1 MEHIILDNGLN
12 ILFRQ
17 MLNTHSAA
25 IGLYIK
31 AGSGYENERQNGI
44 THFLEHLHFRRL
56 GEISQEELY
65 YKMESMGSDL
75 RGITYRDFLKFS
87 MKVTPDQIQKSLFLF
102 KNIIEADE
110 WTEEEFLKEKQVV
123 INQIIEKENY
133 IWIED
138 EVGKTIFGNS
148 PLANRIIGTV
158 ENIQNMQMA
167 EILKYKKQMFN
178 RDNLI
183 FCITGHIDD
192 ETWLMIQRELQTL
205 HIPKGEQMKW
215 LPVPDGFHCRKPD
228 VSFLT
233 TKNSLL
239 DVNLSFDISGAEQ
252 MGNLLL
258 ILNCILGEGTGSNL
272 QKRVRENLGYT
283 SDIYSYLERYKG
295 FAVLHI
301 RFSVERKL
309 LIQCLTEIIQVIGQT
324 KAEITI
330 KDLDVSLPFY
340 TTNKIFLEDDPLEM
354 NHQIAYDTFI
364 LEDKSD
370 DLPHGK
376 QILTKLEELAKI
388 IFVPQN
394 ACLVVEGNT
403 NGISKRS
410 IRNII
415 DKLA

>member
-56 GEISQEELY
+56 GEISQEDLY

-228 VSFLT
+228 VSFLI

-252 MGNLLL
+252 MGNLLP

-309 LIQCLTEIIQVIGQT
+309 LMQCLTEIIQVIGQIKT
-324 KAEITI
+324 EITT

-364 LEDKSD
+364 LEDESD
-370 DLPHGK
+370 GLSHEK
-376 QILTKLEELAKI
+376 QILIKLEELARI
-388 IFVPQN
+388 IFVPKN
-394 ACLVVEGNT
+394 VCLVVEGNT

-410 IRNII
+410 IKNII